1 MDKIYI
7 SQNLAGKTPKAIK
20 EERDEAL
27 GDIIAAIGGTVKLAN
42 PVVLNMDKG
51 EIWCLGRD
59 IQKLSEAQEA
69 FFLPGWE
76 EDAGCR
82 VERAVCEYW
91 GIPICDVQGSADE
104 GFLVPGTCAPLI

>member
-7 SQNLAGKTPKAIK
+7 SQTLGDKTPKEIK

-27 GDIIAAIGGTVKLAN
+27 GDIIAAIGETVKLAN

-76 EDAGCR
+76 EDKGCR

-91 GIPICDVQGSADE
+91 GIPICDVQGSAAD